1 MTLDNL
7 LQTGQLKEHTATA
20 EEIRRLLEAIL
31 RNIADAKVT
40 TISDE
45 TRFDAAYKAI
55 MQSAMLALLANG
67 YRPSSSAGGHHM
79 TMIQS
84 LPKAIGLS
92 KERMIVLDALRR
104 KRNAA
109 DYLGSYIDATAV
121 AACIGEAETLHD
133 KVKGWLRLQH
143 PDLLT
148 ES

>member
-20 EEIRRLLEAIL
+20 EEIRRLLEAIH

-92 KERMIVLDALRR
+92 RERMIVLDALRR

-109 DYLGSYIDATAV
+109 DYLGSYIDTAAV
-121 AACIGEAETLHD
+121 AACIDEAEALLD
-133 KVKGWLRLQH
+133 KVKDWLREQR
-143 PDLLT
+143 PDLLV